1 MYIVF
6 SCSEDK
12 EKEENDCNDD
22 IDIDAEK
29 DVNGHKIVL
38 PPSCKESIGRLFGS
52 KAVFKDVRDDPNCPD
67 VFHVKELKNEIVK
80 EDDSKTDTKILS
92 SNLILEAIHLLF
104 CRQWKLIAFS
114 KLPAISNKTE
124 ESFTGEH
131 E

>member
-1 MYIVF
+1 M
-6 SCSEDK
+6 
-12 EKEENDCNDD
+12 
-22 IDIDAEK
+22 
-29 DVNGHKIVL
+29 L

-67 VFHVKELKNEIVK
+67 VFHVKELKNQMVE
-80 EDDSKTDTKILS
+80 EDDSRTDIKLLS

-114 KLPAISNKTE
+114 KLPAISNKTK
-124 ESFTGEH
+124 ESSTGEN

>member
-12 EKEENDCNDD
+12 EKEENDCND
-22 IDIDAEK
+22 DIDAEK

-80 EDDSKTDTKILS
+80 EDSKTDTKILS

-124 ESFTGEH
+124 ESSTGEH